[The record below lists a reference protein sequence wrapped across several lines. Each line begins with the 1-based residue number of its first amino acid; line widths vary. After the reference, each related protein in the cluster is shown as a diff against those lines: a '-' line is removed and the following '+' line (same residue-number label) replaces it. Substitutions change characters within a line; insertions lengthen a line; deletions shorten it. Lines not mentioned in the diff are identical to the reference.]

1 MENLIKEQIINNNKI
16 LNKLK
21 QYTKQLELILQTS
34 NIEKYNKIEKQIDI
48 TEQNIKT
55 LSKLKYSIKEKNQ
68 IDEIFKIYNTV
79 INSNNLID
87 ETYKVISFNVTEEKT
102 EASHTYIIETMDMYT
117 TIDSEYDKYMKKRII
132 NTKTIIEEM
141 TKIALNI
148 LKKSDTFKIT
158 PKLQEYYK
166 LYKNNV
172 IDLYVFILQSFMDY
186 LFSEKK
192 MKEINF
198 IVNVLEDDKTRVFLE
213 DNTFT
218 MKSSKEKTAEKV
230 IESGIIF
237 EALLQTFDMVPSPS
251 FTLSQIVDIIL
262 DSSSNNKVTKD
273 NIHTILKKT
282 TIIINKS
289 INNPKEFNIW
299 QLLSNKIYDF
309 EPIPQK
315 LNNGVDQHTIK
326 RYNTIEEKESNKIN
340 SQNKIQINKM
350 DNSDTFYLLET
361 VDNNKTYKILTP
373 WTNIYDSFST
383 KSTKIKY
390 AIPWKYFKKL
400 YRQSP
405 SKRILGYNDT
415 LESKIMTHYN
425 PIDKDKFL
433 ENAIYK
439 IGHKSSQES
448 KIEVKDLILSIK
460 KELYKISKEK
470 IKDIDTFINMIY
482 SDELTNI
489 LYQVTIEMLSQIIKY
504 NLKEIIPSY
513 LSEFSRIQVLL
524 NKKLFDIYTNEYK
537 KKITQLSK
545 NKQLTKHQLQIIY
558 EEIINKTI
566 KETILLNIFDKVLYK
581 QIMLETMM

>member
-1 MENLIKEQIINNNKI
+1 
-16 LNKLK
+16 
-21 QYTKQLELILQTS
+21 
-34 NIEKYNKIEKQIDI
+34 
-48 TEQNIKT
+48 
-55 LSKLKYSIKEKNQ
+55 
-68 IDEIFKIYNTV
+68 
-79 INSNNLID
+79 
-87 ETYKVISFNVTEEKT
+87 VISFNVTEEKT